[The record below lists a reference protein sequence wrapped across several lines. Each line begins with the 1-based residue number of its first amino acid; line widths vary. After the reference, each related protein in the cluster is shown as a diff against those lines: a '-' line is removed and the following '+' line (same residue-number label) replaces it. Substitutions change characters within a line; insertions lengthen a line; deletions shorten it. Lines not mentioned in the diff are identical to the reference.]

1 MLQGVVAVAA
11 SSSLNRASGSHTPQF
26 MGVSQQ
32 QRDRRDPATEV
43 LRAVG
48 AGWRP
53 LPQWSE
59 LRMPISDT
67 LFEAVAEMREWL
79 NTTTIYD
86 DPELR
91 SRIEALITQMEL
103 VRIELDTSRGS
114 VHDRTHKA

>member
-26 MGVSQQ
+26 MVVSQQ

-48 AGWRP
+48 AGWQP

-59 LRMPISDT
+59 LRMPISRPSNIGVP
-67 LFEAVAEMREWL
+67 FSAPRISPVAQWPRCS
-79 NTTTIYD
+79 D
-86 DPELR
+86 F
-91 SRIEALITQMEL
+91 
-103 VRIELDTSRGS
+103 
-114 VHDRTHKA
+114 K

>member
-1 MLQGVVAVAA
+1 
-11 SSSLNRASGSHTPQF
+11 
-26 MGVSQQ
+26 
-32 QRDRRDPATEV
+32 
-43 LRAVG
+43 
-48 AGWRP
+48 
-53 LPQWSE
+53 
-59 LRMPISDT
+59 
-67 LFEAVAEMREWL
+67 MREWL